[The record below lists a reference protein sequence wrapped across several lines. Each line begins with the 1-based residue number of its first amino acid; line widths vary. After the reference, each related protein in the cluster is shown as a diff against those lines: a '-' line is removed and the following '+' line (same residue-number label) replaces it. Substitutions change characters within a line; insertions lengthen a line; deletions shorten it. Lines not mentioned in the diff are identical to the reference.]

1 MRAFPSDYYCCAS
14 QIELNKLDPK
24 ECLVEI
30 QSESGIL
37 STEAIIAKIEELGD
51 ELALVLFPGVQ
62 YYTGQV
68 FDMKSIIE
76 ASHRVGAVCG
86 LDLAHAV
93 GNVSLDLHNWAP
105 DFAVWCNY
113 KVLNGSPSTNML
125 IDLI

>member
-1 MRAFPSDYYCCAS
+1 M
-14 QIELNKLDPK
+14 IEIK
-24 ECLVEI
+24 
-30 QSESGIL
+30 SESGIL
-37 STEAIIAKIEELGD
+37 STETIIEKIEELGD

-113 KVLNGSPSTNML
+113 KVLNGSPSTNLLTSL
-125 IDLI
+125 I